1 MIVTGINPIFCW
13 VIRIARYRSI
23 WILWRRL
30 EVQLWYDESLYF
42 CLLVILS
49 FVLVQDSSHPFSPI
63 PITTHPVKY
72 VSSNESEIV
81 SKKVYDL
88 VLFTTEDGLTDKKM
102 RKMTLF
108 RDMSVLY
115 YEHFSF
121 RSLLFTT
128 TPQLHDF
135 FQNTSVIVVDDF
147 KWYWISLVSD

>member
-1 MIVTGINPIFCW
+1 MKTQKSFS
-13 VIRIARYRSI
+13 A
-23 WILWRRL
+23 
-30 EVQLWYDESLYF
+30 
-42 CLLVILS
+42 S

-147 KWYWISLVSD
+147 K

>member
-1 MIVTGINPIFCW
+1 MTSHCTSF
-13 VIRIARYRSI
+13 
-23 WILWRRL
+23 
-30 EVQLWYDESLYF
+30 F
-42 CLLVILS
+42 LLSCCFVGLLCCSHFLCVSCCDDLMKTQKSFSAS

-115 YEHFSF
+115 FEHFSF

-147 KWYWISLVSD
+147 K